1 VDIIRANQKWEN
13 KDNGKKLKG
22 KILAVCCGKVK
33 KEKKIPMKEG
43 LIIKDWGL
51 EGDAHAGKYHKQI
64 SLLGLDSMNKM
75 QDQGVTVNFGEL
87 YENLDVEGIILYKLP
102 MGTKLKVGENV
113 LLEITQI
120 GKKDSYFLEINGK
133 TVSSIMTKEG
143 VFARVLEGGKVK
155 AGDEIEVV
163 SE

>member
-1 VDIIRANQKWEN
+1 MGR
-13 KDNGKKLKG
+13 KLKG

-33 KEKKIPMKEG
+33 KEKKIPIKEG

-75 QDQGVTVNFGEL
+75 RDQGIKINFGEL
-87 YENLDVEGIILYKLP
+87 YENLDVEGLILYRLP
-102 MGTKLKVGENV
+102 LGTKLKIGKNI

-120 GKKDSYFLEINGK
+120 GKKDSYFLEIDGK
-133 TVSSIMTKEG
+133 RISSIMTKEG
-143 VFARVLEGGKVK
+143 IFTRVLKGGKVRVD
-155 AGDEIEVV
+155 DEIEVV

>member
-1 VDIIRANQKWEN
+1 M
-13 KDNGKKLKG
+13 GKELKG
-22 KILAVCCGKVK
+22 KILAVCCGKIK
-33 KEKKIPMKEG
+33 KEKKTPIKEG

-75 QDQGVTVNFGEL
+75 LDQGVAINFGEL
-87 YENLDVEGIILYKLP
+87 YENLDVEGIILYQLP
-102 MGTKLKVGENV
+102 LGTKLKIGKDI

-120 GKKDSYFLEINGK
+120 GKKESYFLEIDGK
-133 TVSSIMTKEG
+133 KISSIMTKEG
-143 VFARVLEGGKVK
+143 VFARVLKGGKVK
-155 AGDEIEVV
+155 KGYEIEVL

>member
-1 VDIIRANQKWEN
+1 MGR
-13 KDNGKKLKG
+13 KLKG

-51 EGDAHAGKYHKQI
+51 KGDAHAGKYHKQI

-75 QDQGVTVNFGEL
+75 LDQGVAINFGEL
-87 YENLDVEGIILYKLP
+87 YENLDVEGIILYQLP
-102 MGTKLKVGENV
+102 LGTKLKIGKDI

-120 GKKDSYFLEINGK
+120 GKKESYFLEIDGK
-133 TVSSIMTKEG
+133 KISSIMTKEG
-143 VFARVLEGGKVK
+143 VFARVLKGGKVK
-155 AGDEIEVV
+155 KGYEIEVL

>member
-1 VDIIRANQKWEN
+1 MERKI
-13 KDNGKKLKG
+13 KG

-33 KEKKIPMKEG
+33 KEKKIPIKEG

-64 SLLGLDSMNKM
+64 SLLGLDSINKM
-75 QDQGVTVNFGEL
+75 QDQGVKINFGEL
-87 YENLDVEGIILYKLP
+87 YENLDVEGIILCKLP
-102 MGTKLKVGENV
+102 LGTKLKIGEDI

-120 GKKDSYFLEINGK
+120 GKKDNYFLEIDGK

-143 VFARVLEGGKVK
+143 VFTRVLEGGKIKV
-155 AGDEIEVV
+155 GDEIEVV

>member
-1 VDIIRANQKWEN
+1 MGRKP
-13 KDNGKKLKG
+13 KG

-33 KEKKIPMKEG
+33 KETKIPMKEG

-102 MGTKLKVGENV
+102 IGTRLKVGENA

>member
-1 VDIIRANQKWEN
+1 MKE
-13 KDNGKKLKG
+13 KLRG

-33 KEKKIPMKEG
+33 KEKKIPIKEG

-64 SLLGLDSMNKM
+64 SLLGLDSINKM
-75 QDQGVTVNFGEL
+75 RDQGATINFGEL

-102 MGTKLKVGENV
+102 IGTKLKVGEDI
-113 LLEITQI
+113 LLEMTQI
-120 GKKDSYFLEINGK
+120 GKKDSYFLEIDGK
-133 TVSSIMTKEG
+133 IVSSIMTKEG
-143 VFARVLEGGKVK
+143 VFARVLKGGKVK
-155 AGDEIEVV
+155 VGDVIEVV

>member
-1 VDIIRANQKWEN
+1 MGR
-13 KDNGKKLKG
+13 KLKG

-33 KEKKIPMKEG
+33 KEKKIPIKEG

-75 QDQGVTVNFGEL
+75 RDQGVKINFGEL
-87 YENLDVEGIILYKLP
+87 YENLDVEGLILYRLP
-102 MGTKLKVGENV
+102 LGTKLKIGKNI

-120 GKKDSYFLEINGK
+120 GKKDSYFLEIDGK
-133 TVSSIMTKEG
+133 RISSIMTKEG
-143 VFARVLEGGKVK
+143 IFTRVLKGGKVRVD
-155 AGDEIEVV
+155 DEIEVV

>member
-1 VDIIRANQKWEN
+1 MKE
-13 KDNGKKLKG
+13 KLRG

-33 KEKKIPMKEG
+33 KEKKIPIKEG
-43 LIIKDWGL
+43 LIIKGWGL

-75 QDQGVTVNFGEL
+75 RDQGVKINFGEL

-102 MGTKLKVGENV
+102 IGTKLKVGEDI
-113 LLEITQI
+113 LLEMTQI
-120 GKKDSYFLEINGK
+120 GKKDSYFLEIDGK
-133 TVSSIMTKEG
+133 IVSSIMTKEG
-143 VFARVLEGGKVK
+143 VFARVLKGGKVK

>member
-1 VDIIRANQKWEN
+1 M
-13 KDNGKKLKG
+13 GGKLKG

-33 KEKKIPMKEG
+33 KEKKIPIKEG

-75 QDQGVTVNFGEL
+75 QDQGVIVNFGEL
-87 YENLDVEGIILYKLP
+87 YENLDVEGIILYQLP
-102 MGTKLKVGENV
+102 LGTKLKIGKDI

-120 GKKDSYFLEINGK
+120 GKKESYFFEIDGK
-133 TVSSIMTKEG
+133 KISSIMTKEG
-143 VFARVLEGGKVK
+143 VFARVLKGGKVK
-155 AGDEIEVV
+155 KGDEIEVL

>member
-1 VDIIRANQKWEN
+1 MGRKM
-13 KDNGKKLKG
+13 KG
-22 KILAVCCGKVK
+22 KILAVCCGKIK
-33 KEKKIPMKEG
+33 KEKKIPIKEG

-51 EGDAHAGKYHKQI
+51 EGDAHVGKYHKQI

-75 QDQGVTVNFGEL
+75 REQSVKINFGEL
-87 YENLDVEGIILYKLP
+87 YENLDVKGLILYRLP
-102 MGTKLKVGENV
+102 LGTKLKIGKNI

-120 GKKDSYFLEINGK
+120 GKKDSYFLEIDGK

>member
-1 VDIIRANQKWEN
+1 MGR
-13 KDNGKKLKG
+13 KLKG
-22 KILAVCCGKVK
+22 KILAICCGKIK
-33 KEKKIPMKEG
+33 KEKKMPIKEG

-75 QDQGVTVNFGEL
+75 RDQGVRINFGEL
-87 YENLDVEGIILYKLP
+87 YENLDVEGLILYKLP
-102 MGTKLKVGENV
+102 LGTKLKIGEDI
-113 LLEITQI
+113 LLEMTQI

-133 TVSSIMTKEG
+133 IVSSIMTKEG

-155 AGDEIEVV
+155 AGDGIEVV

>member
-1 VDIIRANQKWEN
+1 MGR
-13 KDNGKKLKG
+13 KLKG

-33 KEKKIPMKEG
+33 KEKKIPVKEG

-75 QDQGVTVNFGEL
+75 RDQGVKINFGEL
-87 YENLDVEGIILYKLP
+87 YENLDVEGLILYKLP
-102 MGTKLKVGENV
+102 LGTKLKIGEDI
-113 LLEITQI
+113 LLEMTQI
-120 GKKDSYFLEINGK
+120 GKKDSYFLEIDGK
-133 TVSSIMTKEG
+133 RISSIMTKEG
-143 VFARVLEGGKVK
+143 IFTRVLKGGKVRVD
-155 AGDEIEVV
+155 DEIEVL

>member
-1 VDIIRANQKWEN
+1 MKEKPR
-13 KDNGKKLKG
+13 G
-22 KILAVCCGKVK
+22 KILAVCYGKVK
-33 KEKKIPMKEG
+33 KEKKMPIKKG
-43 LIIKDWGL
+43 LIIKGWGL

-75 QDQGVTVNFGEL
+75 RDQGVKINFGEL
-87 YENLDVEGIILYKLP
+87 YENLDVEGLILYKFPL
-102 MGTKLKVGENV
+102 GTKLKIGKDI

-120 GKKDSYFLEINGK
+120 GKKESYFLEIDGK

-143 VFARVLEGGKVK
+143 VFARVLRGGKVK
-155 AGDEIEVV
+155 VGDVIEVV

>member
-1 VDIIRANQKWEN
+1 MQE
-13 KDNGKKLKG
+13 KLKG
-22 KILAVCCGKVK
+22 KILAVCYGKVK
-33 KEKKIPMKEG
+33 KEKKIPIKEG

-75 QDQGVTVNFGEL
+75 QDQGVKINFGEL
-87 YENLDVEGIILYKLP
+87 YENLDVEGIILCKLP
-102 MGTKLKVGENV
+102 LGTKLKIGEDI
-113 LLEITQI
+113 LLEMTQI
-120 GKKDSYFLEINGK
+120 GKKDNYFLEIDGK

-143 VFARVLEGGKVK
+143 VFTRVLEGGKIKV
-155 AGDEIEVV
+155 GDGIEVV

>member
-1 VDIIRANQKWEN
+1 MGRKMKA
-13 KDNGKKLKG
+13 

-33 KEKKIPMKEG
+33 KEKKIPIKEG

-51 EGDAHAGKYHKQI
+51 EGDAHVGKYHKQI
-64 SLLGLDSMNKM
+64 SLLGFDSMNKM
-75 QDQGVTVNFGEL
+75 REQSVKINFGEL
-87 YENLDVEGIILYKLP
+87 YENLDVKGLILYRLP
-102 MGTKLKVGENV
+102 LGTKLKIGENI

-120 GKKDSYFLEINGK
+120 GKKNSYFLEIDGK
-133 TVSSIMTKEG
+133 MVSSIMTKEG

>member
-1 VDIIRANQKWEN
+1 MKE
-13 KDNGKKLKG
+13 KLKG

-33 KEKKIPMKEG
+33 KEKKIPIKEG

-51 EGDAHAGKYHKQI
+51 ESDAHAGKYHKQI

-75 QDQGVTVNFGEL
+75 QDQGVKINFGEL

-102 MGTKLKVGENV
+102 LGTKLKVGEDI
-113 LLEITQI
+113 LLEMTQI
-120 GKKDSYFLEINGK
+120 GKKDSYFLEIDGK

-143 VFARVLEGGKVK
+143 VFARVLKGGKVK
-155 AGDEIEVV
+155 TGDEIEVL
-163 SE
+163 SG

>member
-1 VDIIRANQKWEN
+1 MKE
-13 KDNGKKLKG
+13 KLKG

-33 KEKKIPMKEG
+33 KEKKKPIKEG
-43 LIIKDWGL
+43 LIIDDWGL
-51 EGDAHAGKYHKQI
+51 EGDAHTGKYHKQI

-75 QDQGVTVNFGEL
+75 QDQGVKINFGEL

-102 MGTKLKVGENV
+102 IGTKLKIGKDI

-120 GKKDSYFLEINGK
+120 GKKDRYFLEISGK
-133 TVSSIMTKEG
+133 IVSSIMTKEG
-143 VFARVLEGGKVK
+143 VFARVLEGGKIK
-155 AGDEIEVV
+155 AGDGIEVV

>member
-1 VDIIRANQKWEN
+1 MGR
-13 KDNGKKLKG
+13 KLKG
-22 KILAVCCGKVK
+22 KVLAVCCGKIK
-33 KEKKIPMKEG
+33 KEKKIPTKEG

-75 QDQGVTVNFGEL
+75 RDQGVKVNFGEF
-87 YENLDVEGIILYKLP
+87 YENLDVEDLILYRLP
-102 MGTKLKVGENV
+102 LGTKLKIGKDV

-120 GKKDSYFLEINGK
+120 GKRDSYFLEIDGK
-133 TVSSIMTKEG
+133 RISSEG
-143 VFARVLEGGKVK
+143 IFTRVLEGGKVK

>member
-1 VDIIRANQKWEN
+1 MGR
-13 KDNGKKLKG
+13 KLKG

-51 EGDAHAGKYHKQI
+51 KGDAHAGKYHKQI

-75 QDQGVTVNFGEL
+75 LYQGVAINFGEL
-87 YENLDVEGIILYKLP
+87 YENLDVEGIILYQLSL
-102 MGTKLKVGENV
+102 GTKLKIGKDI

-120 GKKDSYFLEINGK
+120 GKKESYFLEIDGK
-133 TVSSIMTKEG
+133 KISSIMTKEG
-143 VFARVLEGGKVK
+143 VFARVLKGGKVK
-155 AGDEIEVV
+155 KGDEIEVL